1 MKQSGRL
8 NICRQIAIR
17 PSPYRRNQSQ
27 PAAYGA
33 EVLRLWAA
41 LSDYRKD
48 VAVGDE
54 VLTKTRESLRKLR
67 NVFRFMLSNLYDFD
81 EARRYI
87 TAIAR
92 YVTRAEP
99 NHDDRGCRHTSQAR
113 HALPL
118 HELRQSDRY
127 MHHALFE
134 FAAEVTR

>member
-8 NICRQIAIR
+8 NICHQIVIR
-17 PSPYRRNQSQ
+17 PSSYRRNQSQ

-87 TAIAR
+87 TAVA
-92 YVTRAEP
+92 
-99 NHDDRGCRHTSQAR
+99 
-113 HALPL
+113 
-118 HELRQSDRY
+118 
-127 MHHALFE
+127 
-134 FAAEVTR
+134 